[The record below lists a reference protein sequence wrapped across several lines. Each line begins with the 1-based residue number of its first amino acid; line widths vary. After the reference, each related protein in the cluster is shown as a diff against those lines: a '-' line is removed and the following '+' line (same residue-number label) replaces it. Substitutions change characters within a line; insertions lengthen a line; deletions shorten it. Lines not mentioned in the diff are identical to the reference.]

1 MKVLNVRKIESIGKP
16 VKVADSMV
24 ERGFWKVAHG
34 SLPD

>member
-1 MKVLNVRKIESIGKP
+1 MKIVKTSLIKSIGKP
-16 VKVADSMV
+16 VKVTDCMV

>member
-1 MKVLNVRKIESIGKP
+1 MKVAGINLIKSISRP
-16 VKVADSMV
+16 QKVADCVV

>member
-1 MKVLNVRKIESIGKP
+1 MKIVKTHLIKSSKP
-16 VKVADSMV
+16 TKVADCMV

>member
-1 MKVLNVRKIESIGKP
+1 MKVVNIKLIKSIGNP
-16 VKVADSMV
+16 VQVADCMV

>member
-1 MKVLNVRKIESIGKP
+1 MKI
-16 VKVADSMV
+16 VKTNLIKSKGNPIKVPDCLV